1 MARKRIGQLSW
12 FDGAVGLA
20 QKRRRDRLTEIA
32 ALLDWRP
39 FEALLSEIHSSR
51 RGEPSYPPLAM
62 FKVLLL
68 QRWYDLSDPAM
79 EEALFDRLSFRRFA
93 GLALEDDTPDHA
105 TIFRFREQLPRSLMQ
120 LGGASCRQRVGSE
133 VSLTGVAGLLQ
144 KKIINI

>member
-12 FDGAVGLA
+12 VDGAVGWA

-68 QRWYDLSDPAM
+68 QRWYDLSDPEM

-93 GLALEDDTPDHA
+93 GLALGDDTPGHA
-105 TIFRFREQLPRSLMQ
+105 TTFRLREQLTRRRSPAPLLAELTSQ
-120 LGGASCRQRVGSE
+120 LDGKGGRLNNRME
-133 VSLTGVAGLLQ
+133 EKT
-144 KKIINI
+144 

>member
-1 MARKRIGQLSW
+1 MARKRIGQLGWGDAAISRRRK
-12 FDGAVGLA
+12 
-20 QKRRRDRLTEIA
+20 QRRDRLTEIA

-79 EEALFDRLSFRRFA
+79 EAALFDRLSFRRFA
-93 GLALEDDTPDHA
+93 GLALGDAPPAH
-105 TIFRFREQLPRSLMQ
+105 
-120 LGGASCRQRVGSE
+120 
-133 VSLTGVAGLLQ
+133 
-144 KKIINI
+144 N

>member
-12 FDGAVGLA
+12 VDGAVGWA

-62 FKVLLL
+62 FKMLLL
-68 QRWYDLSDPAM
+68 PRWSDLSDPAM
-79 EEALFDRLSFRRFA
+79 EEALFNRLSFRRFA
-93 GLALEDDTPDHA
+93 EIGPAPCWA
-105 TIFRFREQLPRSLMQ
+105 RM
-120 LGGASCRQRVGSE
+120 RQYVYIS
-133 VSLTGVAGLLQ
+133 VYVVQ
-144 KKIINI
+144 FKKQSK

>member
-1 MARKRIGQLSW
+1 MIPGRCRTAEDFMARKRIGQLSW
-12 FDGAVGLA
+12 VDGAVGWA

-79 EEALFDRLSFRRFA
+79 EEALFERLSFRRLA
-93 GLALEDDTPDHA
+93 GLALEDDTQIGRAH
-105 TIFRFREQLPRSLMQ
+105 
-120 LGGASCRQRVGSE
+120 V
-133 VSLTGVAGLLQ
+133 
-144 KKIINI
+144 